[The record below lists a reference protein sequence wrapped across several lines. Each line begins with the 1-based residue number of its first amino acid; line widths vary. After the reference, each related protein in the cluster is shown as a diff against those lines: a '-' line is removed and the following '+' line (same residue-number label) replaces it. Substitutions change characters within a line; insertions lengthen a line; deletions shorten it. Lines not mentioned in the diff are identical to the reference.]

1 MLDLTAVLTF
11 AAAAGLLTVTPGL
24 DTALVLRTAAVEGGG
39 EARFAACGICAG
51 CLIWGTATSLGL
63 TELLAVS
70 KLAYNAV
77 RIAGACYLVYLG
89 IRMWA
94 RKREFNIEAD
104 PLSDAAARPCNG
116 NGGHRWLVRGLLTNL
131 LNPKVGVFYVTLL
144 PQFIPRG
151 GSIMTYSF
159 LFTFIHVAEGLLW
172 LTLLTIAVGPL
183 RSWLRRPAI
192 TRGLDCGT
200 GTVLI
205 GAGLGLALERRR

>member
-1 MLDLTAVLTF
+1 MIDITAVLAF

-24 DTALVLRTAAVEGGG
+24 DTALVLRTAAVEGAG
-39 EARFAACGICAG
+39 EARFAAFGICTG
-51 CLIWGTATSLGL
+51 CLIWGTATSLRL
-63 TELLAVS
+63 TGLLAVS

-89 IRMWA
+89 IRMWV
-94 RKREFNIEAD
+94 RKREFNIETD
-104 PLSDAAARPCNG
+104 PLSDAAARNE
-116 NGGHRWLVRGLLTNL
+116 NGGHRWLVRGLLTNV
-131 LNPKVGVFYVTLL
+131 LNPKVGVFYITLL

-151 GSIMTYSF
+151 GGIMTYSF
-159 LFTFIHVAEGLLW
+159 LFTFVHVAEGLLW

-183 RSWLRRPAI
+183 RSWLRRPAV

>member
-1 MLDLTAVLTF
+1 VK
-11 AAAAGLLTVTPGL
+11 
-24 DTALVLRTAAVEGGG
+24 
-39 EARFAACGICAG
+39 ARFAAFGICTG

-63 TELLAVS
+63 TGLLAVS

-94 RKREFNIEAD
+94 RKREFNIETD
-104 PLSDAAARPCNG
+104 PLSDAAARNE
-116 NGGHRWLVRGLLTNL
+116 NGGHRWLVRGLLTNV
-131 LNPKVGVFYVTLL
+131 LNPKVGVFYITLL

-159 LFTFIHVAEGLLW
+159 LFTFVHVAEGLLW

-183 RSWLRRPAI
+183 RSWLRRPAV

>member
-1 MLDLTAVLTF
+1 MIDITAVLAF

-24 DTALVLRTAAVEGGG
+24 DTALVLRTAAVEGAG
-39 EARFAACGICAG
+39 EARFAAFGICTG
-51 CLIWGTATSLGL
+51 CLIWGTAASLGL
-63 TELLAVS
+63 TGLLAVS

-89 IRMWA
+89 IRMWV
-94 RKREFNIEAD
+94 RKREFNIETD
-104 PLSDAAARPCNG
+104 PLSDAAARSE
-116 NGGHRWLVRGLLTNL
+116 NGGHRWLVRGLLTNV
-131 LNPKVGVFYVTLL
+131 LNPKVGVFYITLL

-159 LFTFIHVAEGLLW
+159 LFTSIHVAEGLSW

-183 RSWLRRPAI
+183 RSWLRRPAV

>member
-1 MLDLTAVLTF
+1 MIDITAVLAF

-24 DTALVLRTAAVEGGG
+24 DTALVLRTAAVEGAG
-39 EARFAACGICAG
+39 EARFAAFGICTG

-63 TELLAVS
+63 TGLLAVS

-89 IRMWA
+89 IRMWV
-94 RKREFNIEAD
+94 RKREFNIEMD
-104 PLSDAAARPCNG
+104 PLSDAAARNE
-116 NGGHRWLVRGLLTNL
+116 NGGHRWLVRGLLTNV
-131 LNPKVGVFYVTLL
+131 LNPKVGVFYITLL

-151 GSIMTYSF
+151 GGIMTYSF
-159 LFTFIHVAEGLLW
+159 LFTFVHVAEGLLW

-183 RSWLRRPAI
+183 RSWLRRPAV

>member
-1 MLDLTAVLTF
+1 MIDITAVLAF

-24 DTALVLRTAAVEGGG
+24 DTALVLRTAAVEGAG
-39 EARFAACGICAG
+39 EARFAAFGICTG

-63 TELLAVS
+63 TGLLAVS

-89 IRMWA
+89 IRMWV
-94 RKREFNIEAD
+94 RKREFNIETD
-104 PLSDAAARPCNG
+104 PLSDAAARNE
-116 NGGHRWLVRGLLTNL
+116 NGGHRWLVRGLLTNV
-131 LNPKVGVFYVTLL
+131 LNPKVGVFYITLL

-159 LFTFIHVAEGLLW
+159 LFTFVHVAEGLLW

-183 RSWLRRPAI
+183 RSWLRRPAV

>member
-1 MLDLTAVLTF
+1 MIDVTAVLAF
-11 AAAAGLLTVTPGL
+11 SGAAGLLTVTPGL
-24 DTALVLRTAAVEGGG
+24 DTALVLRTAAVEGAG
-39 EARFAACGICAG
+39 EARFAAFGICAG
-51 CLIWGTATSLGL
+51 CLLWGTATSLGL

-89 IRMWA
+89 ILMWV
-94 RKREFNIEAD
+94 RKREFSIETEQSGSPAG
-104 PLSDAAARPCNG
+104 NG
-116 NGGHRWLVRGLLTNL
+116 NGGHRWLARGLLTNV

-151 GSIMTYSF
+151 GSVITYSF

-183 RSWLRRPAI
+183 RSWLSRPTV
-192 TRGLDCGT
+192 TRGFDCGT

-205 GAGLGLALERRR
+205 GAGLALALERRR

>member
-1 MLDLTAVLTF
+1 MIDITAVLAF

-24 DTALVLRTAAVEGGG
+24 DTALVLRTAAVEGAG
-39 EARFAACGICAG
+39 EARFAAFGICTG

-63 TELLAVS
+63 TGLLAVS

-89 IRMWA
+89 IRMWV
-94 RKREFNIEAD
+94 RKREFNIETD
-104 PLSDAAARPCNG
+104 PLSDAAARSE
-116 NGGHRWLVRGLLTNL
+116 NGGHRWLVRGLLTNV
-131 LNPKVGVFYVTLL
+131 LNPKVGVFYITLL

-151 GSIMTYSF
+151 GGIMTYSF
-159 LFTFIHVAEGLLW
+159 LFTFVHVAEGLLW

-183 RSWLRRPAI
+183 RSWLRRPAV

>member
-1 MLDLTAVLTF
+1 MIDITAVLAF

-24 DTALVLRTAAVEGGG
+24 DTALVLRTAAVEGAG
-39 EARFAACGICAG
+39 EARFAAFGICTG

-63 TELLAVS
+63 TGLLAVS

-89 IRMWA
+89 IRMWV
-94 RKREFNIEAD
+94 RKREFNIETD
-104 PLSDAAARPCNG
+104 PLSDAAARNE
-116 NGGHRWLVRGLLTNL
+116 NGGHRWLVRGLLTNV
-131 LNPKVGVFYVTLL
+131 LNPKVGVFYITLL

-151 GSIMTYSF
+151 GGIMTYSF
-159 LFTFIHVAEGLLW
+159 LFTFVHVAEGLLW

-183 RSWLRRPAI
+183 RSWLRRPAV

>member
-1 MLDLTAVLTF
+1 MSETWNLCR
-11 AAAAGLLTVTPGL
+11 PGVPFEEL
-24 DTALVLRTAAVEGGG
+24 AVEQPSFGPKSDLGG
-39 EARFAACGICAG
+39 FCP
-51 CLIWGTATSLGL
+51 
-63 TELLAVS
+63 
-70 KLAYNAV
+70 
-77 RIAGACYLVYLG
+77 
-89 IRMWA
+89 
-94 RKREFNIEAD
+94 FNIEAD
-104 PLSDAAARPCNG
+104 PLSDAAARPRNG
-116 NGGHRWLVRGLLTNL
+116 NHGHRWLVRGLLTNL

-159 LFTFIHVAEGLLW
+159 LFTSIHVAEGLSW

-183 RSWLRRPAI
+183 RSWLRRPAV

>member
-1 MLDLTAVLTF
+1 MIDITAVLAF

-24 DTALVLRTAAVEGGG
+24 DTALVLRTAAVEGAG
-39 EARFAACGICAG
+39 EARFAAFGICTG

-63 TELLAVS
+63 TGLLAVS

-89 IRMWA
+89 IRMWV
-94 RKREFNIEAD
+94 RKREFNIETD
-104 PLSDAAARPCNG
+104 PLSDAAARSE
-116 NGGHRWLVRGLLTNL
+116 NGGHRWLVRGLLTNV
-131 LNPKVGVFYVTLL
+131 LNPKVGVFYITLL

-159 LFTFIHVAEGLLW
+159 LFTFVHVAEGLLW

-183 RSWLRRPAI
+183 RSWLRRPAV

-205 GAGLGLALERRR
+205 GAGLGLALDRRR

>member
-1 MLDLTAVLTF
+1 MIDITAVLAF

-24 DTALVLRTAAVEGGG
+24 DTALVLRTAAVEGAG
-39 EARFAACGICAG
+39 EARFAAFGICTG
-51 CLIWGTATSLGL
+51 CLIWGTATSLRL
-63 TELLAVS
+63 TGLLAVS

-89 IRMWA
+89 IRMWV
-94 RKREFNIEAD
+94 RKREFNIETD
-104 PLSDAAARPCNG
+104 PLSDAAARSE
-116 NGGHRWLVRGLLTNL
+116 NGGHRWLVRGLLTNV
-131 LNPKVGVFYVTLL
+131 LNPKVGVFYITLL

-159 LFTFIHVAEGLLW
+159 LFTFVHVAEGLLW

-183 RSWLRRPAI
+183 RSWLRRPAV

>member
-1 MLDLTAVLTF
+1 MIDITAVLAF

-24 DTALVLRTAAVEGGG
+24 DTALVLRTAAVEGAG
-39 EARFAACGICAG
+39 EARFAAFGICTG

-63 TELLAVS
+63 TGLLAVS

-89 IRMWA
+89 IRMWV
-94 RKREFNIEAD
+94 RKREFNIETD
-104 PLSDAAARPCNG
+104 PLSDAAARSE
-116 NGGHRWLVRGLLTNL
+116 NGGHRWLVRGLLTNV
-131 LNPKVGVFYVTLL
+131 LNPKVGVFYITLL

-159 LFTFIHVAEGLLW
+159 LFTFVHVAEGLLW

-183 RSWLRRPAI
+183 RSWLRRPAV

>member
-1 MLDLTAVLTF
+1 MIDITAVLAF

-24 DTALVLRTAAVEGGG
+24 DTALVLRTAAVEGAG
-39 EARFAACGICAG
+39 EARFAAFGICTG
-51 CLIWGTATSLGL
+51 CLIWGTAASLGL
-63 TELLAVS
+63 TGLLAVS

-89 IRMWA
+89 IRMWV
-94 RKREFNIEAD
+94 RKREFNIETD
-104 PLSDAAARPCNG
+104 PLSDAAARSE
-116 NGGHRWLVRGLLTNL
+116 NGGHRWLVRGLLTNV
-131 LNPKVGVFYVTLL
+131 LNPKVGVFYITLL

-151 GSIMTYSF
+151 GGIMTYSF
-159 LFTFIHVAEGLLW
+159 LFTFVHVAEGLLW

-183 RSWLRRPAI
+183 RSWLRRPAV

>member
-1 MLDLTAVLTF
+1 MIDITAVLAF

-24 DTALVLRTAAVEGGG
+24 DTALVLRTAAVEGAG
-39 EARFAACGICAG
+39 EARFAAFGICTG
-51 CLIWGTATSLGL
+51 CLIWGTAASLGL
-63 TELLAVS
+63 TGLLAVS

-89 IRMWA
+89 IRMWV
-94 RKREFNIEAD
+94 RKREFNIETD
-104 PLSDAAARPCNG
+104 PLSDAAARSE
-116 NGGHRWLVRGLLTNL
+116 NGGHRWLVRGLLTNV
-131 LNPKVGVFYVTLL
+131 LNPKVGVFYITLL

-159 LFTFIHVAEGLLW
+159 LFTFVHVAEGLLW

-183 RSWLRRPAI
+183 RSWLRRPAV

>member
-1 MLDLTAVLTF
+1 MIDITAVLAF

-24 DTALVLRTAAVEGGG
+24 DTALVLRTAAVEGAG
-39 EARFAACGICAG
+39 EARFAAFGICTG

-63 TELLAVS
+63 TGLLAVS

-89 IRMWA
+89 IRMWV
-94 RKREFNIEAD
+94 RKREFNIETD
-104 PLSDAAARPCNG
+104 PLSDAAARNE
-116 NGGHRWLVRGLLTNL
+116 NGGHRWLVRGLLTNV
-131 LNPKVGVFYVTLL
+131 LNPKVGVFYITLL

-151 GSIMTYSF
+151 GGIMTYSF
-159 LFTFIHVAEGLLW
+159 LFTFVHVAEGLLW

-183 RSWLRRPAI
+183 RSWLRRPAVP
-192 TRGLDCGT
+192 RGLDCGT

>member
-1 MLDLTAVLTF
+1 MIDITAVLAF

-24 DTALVLRTAAVEGGG
+24 DTALVLRTAAVEGAG
-39 EARFAACGICAG
+39 EARFAAFGICTG

-63 TELLAVS
+63 TGLLAVS

-89 IRMWA
+89 IRMWV
-94 RKREFNIEAD
+94 RKREFNIETD
-104 PLSDAAARPCNG
+104 PLSDAAARNE
-116 NGGHRWLVRGLLTNL
+116 NGGHRWLVRGLLTNV
-131 LNPKVGVFYVTLL
+131 LNPKVGVFYITLL

-151 GSIMTYSF
+151 GIMAYSF
-159 LFTFIHVAEGLLW
+159 LFTFVHVAEGLLW

-183 RSWLRRPAI
+183 RSWLRRPAV